1 MKRILAVVLC
11 LVMVLSIGISA
22 FADEPVQLRFM
33 MWGGYTKEGQD
44 FQSILMEAAPELE
57 GKVFVETDVAGSH
70 GGEML
75 SKLRL
80 EIAAGNCP
88 DIVQMNASMVP
99 EFASEG
105 LLADL
110 SEMFAPY
117 KDNIMEGAWNVSL
130 YDGKNVGVPFQL
142 NSRIWMYRK
151 DLFDAAGID
160 ANAVRTTEDFI
171 EAGKKLHEMFP
182 DTYITNVGTACQGY
196 NLGLLFSGNGSKF
209 TDEDGNY
216 IVNTNEG
223 VRAAFE
229 AYGKIVESG
238 VVNRINEWTPD
249 WEQGFNNGSIASC
262 LTGSWMTHFLNT
274 YLDDSHLGKWAIAQF
289 PALGGAETG
298 SEDGGAVYVIMN
310 DSKNKEAAMEVLE
323 KLMLTENGQ
332 MTMFREMNDIPW
344 FNSLSSNEE
353 LNTPDPYWGDYMP
366 EMLKSVANISVFDFS
381 PAYSSEIGIVLEYF
395 DKYLNGELTL
405 DAALDGAQNDLDS
418 QIGNPFE

>member
-11 LVMVLSIGISA
+11 LVMVFSLGISA
-22 FADEPVQLRFM
+22 FAEEPVQLRFM
-33 MWGGYTKEGQD
+33 MWGGYPNGAD
-44 FQSILMEAAPELE
+44 FQSILLEAAPELE
-57 GKVFVETDVAGSH
+57 GKVEVETDIAGAQ

-88 DIVQMNASMVP
+88 DIVQLNASMVP
-99 EFASEG
+99 EFAAEG

-110 SEMFAPY
+110 SEIFEAH

-160 ANAVRTTEDFI
+160 ANAIKTTEDFI

-182 DTYITNVGTACQGY
+182 DTYITNLGTACQGY
-196 NLGLLFSGNGSKF
+196 NLGLIFSGNGASF

-249 WEQGFNNGSIASC
+249 WEQGFNNGTIASC
-262 LTGSWMTHFLNT
+262 LTGSWMTHFLNN
-274 YLDDSHLGKWAIAQF
+274 YIDESHQGKWAIAQF

-298 SEDGGAVYVIMN
+298 SEDGGAVYVVMN
-310 DSKNKEAAMEVLE
+310 DSKNKEAAIEVIE
-323 KLMLTENGQ
+323 KLMLTDNGQ

-344 FNSLSSNEE
+344 FKSLADNEE
-353 LNTPDPYWGDYMP
+353 LNAPDIYWGDYMP
-366 EMLKSVANISVFDFS
+366 EMLKSVEKISVFNFS
-381 PAYSSEIGIVLEYF
+381 PAYSAEIGIVLEYF
-395 DKYLNGELTL
+395 DKYVNGELTL
-405 DAALDGAQNDLDS
+405 DEALDGAQNDLDS
-418 QIGNPFE
+418 QIGNPYM